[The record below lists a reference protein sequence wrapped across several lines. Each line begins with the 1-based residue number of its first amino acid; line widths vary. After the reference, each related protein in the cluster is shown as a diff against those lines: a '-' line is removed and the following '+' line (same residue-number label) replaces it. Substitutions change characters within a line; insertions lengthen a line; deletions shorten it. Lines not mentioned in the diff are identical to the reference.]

1 MRRFYADPSEMKKQR
16 PQISGPDVRHMQKVL
31 RHAPGDRVVLID
43 GSGYEYPAV
52 IESMTRDTAAFTVT
66 GKVLSSATS
75 PLELV
80 VAQGFLKE
88 KKMDTIIRHLT
99 ELGIS
104 RWVPVFSERSV
115 ARPDGKRLAERGRR
129 WEAIAIESLKQ
140 CGLSRLPEISQPIPM
155 KDLLEDPE
163 PCDGKVVFWEDETQP
178 AKPVDALFPA
188 APRKILVLIGPEGGF
203 SSEEI
208 EMAKAAGFQSA
219 SMGPRI
225 LRAETAAI
233 AACTLIQYIYGDMK
247 KSP

>member
-1 MRRFYADPSEMKKQR
+1 MQKER
-16 PQISGPDVRHMQKVL
+16 PQISGPDVRHMRKVL

-52 IESMTRDTAAFTVT
+52 IESLSLDTATFSVT
-66 GKVLSSATS
+66 GKIPSRATS

-80 VAQGFLKE
+80 IAQGFLKE

-115 ARPDGKRLAERGRR
+115 ARPDKKRLAERERR
-129 WEAIAIESLKQ
+129 WETISIESLKQ

>member
-1 MRRFYADPSEMKKQR
+1 MRRFYADPSEMQNDR

-43 GSGYEYPAV
+43 GSGYEYTAV
-52 IESMTRDTAAFTVT
+52 IESLSRDTATFSVT
-66 GKVLSSATS
+66 GKFLSRATS

-80 VAQGFLKE
+80 AAQGFLKE

-104 RWVPVFSERSV
+104 RWIPIFSERSV
-115 ARPDGKRLAERGRR
+115 ARPDEKRLAERGRR

-140 CGLSRLPEISQPIPM
+140 CGLSRLPEISRPRPM
-155 KDLLEDPE
+155 KELLEDAE
-163 PCDGKVVFWEDETQP
+163 SYDGKVVFWEEETE
-178 AKPVDALFPA
+178 PVDELFPGK
-188 APRKILVLIGPEGGF
+188 PEKILVLIGPEGGF
-203 SSEEI
+203 SSGEI
-208 EMAKAAGFQSA
+208 EQAKAAGFQSA

-225 LRAETAAI
+225 LRAETASI